1 MNEEP
6 RLVQGR
12 PSQEEAKFLLSTDK
26 TISANL
32 MWMQKGRRYVLEANV
47 LVGFALKV
55 GFDAKVPRLMQKSES
70 YMPNPTPLAVTT
82 RQCS

>member
-1 MNEEP
+1 MDY
-6 RLVQGR
+6 GR
-12 PSQEEAKFLLSTDK
+12 AKEIAID
-26 TISANL
+26 
-32 MWMQKGRRYVLEANV
+32 
-47 LVGFALKV
+47 GFALKV